1 MFISNSGS
9 FGASS
14 NTIGGTSAAARNVVS
29 ANASYGVFIYSAT
42 KNLVEGDYVGT
53 NAAGTAALGN
63 NEVGFGVYIQNATGN
78 TVGGTVA
85 GSGNVIS
92 GNTASGVDLGASS
105 ANVIEGNFI
114 GTDHTGEK
122 PLGNAGSGVYA
133 LQSSAN
139 TIGGRPP
146 APATSSPLTAVR
158 ASNCIAHQ
166 TTSSKEIISALMPP
180 ARPRIPAPTV
190 WVTKATVC

>member
-1 MFISNSGS
+1 MP
-9 FGASS
+9 
-14 NTIGGTSAAARNVVS
+14 
-29 ANASYGVFIYSAT
+29 T

-92 GNTASGVDLGASS
+92 GNTASGVDLGISS

-139 TIGGRPP
+139 TIGG
-146 APATSSPLTAVR
+146 TTAAARNV
-158 ASNCIAHQ
+158 
-166 TTSSKEIISALMPP
+166 ISANGGSGVELYSSSNNLVEGDYIGTD
-180 ARPRIPAPTV
+180 ATGTTAYSGPTV